1 MAKRYGL
8 VIDLERCIGCH
19 SCRIACKVE
28 NNINTGSGIRV
39 ETVGGAHRD
48 TPEGKFPQLSMYYLP
63 MLCMHCAEPPCVD
76 ACTLEAIYKRED
88 GIVLVDE
95 EKCNGC
101 QACIPACPYDALI
114 YNPDGDIV
122 QKCSLCAHRIEQGL
136 EPFCILCCETEA
148 MFFGDLDDL
157 ASEVSQMILRK
168 GACVLYPERGTK
180 PAIYYCPVSQ
190 LGPVQEVKANDTR

>member
-19 SCRIACKVE
+19 TCRIACKVE

-39 ETVGGAHRD
+39 ETVGGPHRD
-48 TPEGKFPQLSMYYLP
+48 TPLGKFP
-63 MLCMHCAEPPCVD
+63 CMHCAKPPCVD
-76 ACTLEAIYKRED
+76 ACPLEAIYKRED

-114 YNPDGDIV
+114 YNPERDIV
-122 QKCSLCAHRIEQGL
+122 QKCSLCAQRIDQGL
-136 EPFCILCCETEA
+136 EPFCVLCCETEA
-148 MFFGDLDDL
+148 MFFGDLDDP
-157 ASEVSQMILRK
+157 ASEVSQIILRK
-168 GACVLYPERGTK
+168 GAYILHPEKGTN
-180 PAIYYCPVSQ
+180 PAIYYCPVCKP
-190 LGPVQEVKANDTR
+190 GIVQEVKANDTPGRKFLR